1 MSTTLIHLMKLA
13 SANEVMITFRPTMD
27 KDCGCIRMRSVDL
40 DGPGKVRSVE
50 RRFDYR
56 AFSGLIAADEI
67 SMREMMIALEKLVRD
82 CGRKLVV
89 PS

>member
-13 SANEVMITFRPTMD
+13 TANDVMITFRPTMD

-40 DGPGKVRSVE
+40 DPEKVRSIE

-67 SMREMMIALEKLVRD
+67 SMREMMIALNELVRG

-89 PS
+89 PA